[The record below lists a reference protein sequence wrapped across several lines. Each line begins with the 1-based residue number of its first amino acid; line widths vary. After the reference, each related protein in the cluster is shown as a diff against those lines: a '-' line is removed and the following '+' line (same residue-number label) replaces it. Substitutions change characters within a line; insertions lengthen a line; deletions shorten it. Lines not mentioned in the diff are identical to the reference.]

1 DDTVSDVATD
11 VHTVAVAGGITGD
24 SAVAAVAQVA
34 ADADAGT
41 VSTVT
46 VHGGVDQGAVA
57 ADVHTGTIAGG
68 TAADD
73 TVSDVATD

>member
-1 DDTVSDVATD
+1 T
-11 VHTVAVAGGITGD
+11 
-24 SAVAAVAQVA
+24 

-46 VHGGVDQGAVA
+46 VHRGVGQGAVT

-68 TAADD
+68 AAGDD
-73 TVSDVATD
+73 TVSDVATDIYTVTVAGSITRDGAVAAVAQVAADADTGT